1 METHFKSSMNKKV
14 KKSIKLNL
22 RFLHLTSTATPFK
35 HMNFIRN
42 GNKRSSIEIKNK
54 GIAVINYQEWLN
66 VILTLLFGV
75 LMQKLK
81 ILIFRLI

>member
-1 METHFKSSMNKKV
+1 
-14 KKSIKLNL
+14 
-22 RFLHLTSTATPFK
+22 
-35 HMNFIRN
+35 MNFIRN
-42 GNKRSSIEIKNK
+42 GNKRSSIETKNK

-81 ILIFRLI
+81 FLIFRLI